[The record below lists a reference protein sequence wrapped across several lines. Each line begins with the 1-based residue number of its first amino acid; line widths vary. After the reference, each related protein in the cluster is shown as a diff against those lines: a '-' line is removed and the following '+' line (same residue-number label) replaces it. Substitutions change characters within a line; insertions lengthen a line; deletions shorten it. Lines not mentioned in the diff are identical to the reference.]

1 MVKGCFGHGKGNG
14 VLVRFRSLVLAL
26 LATVCVT
33 AAAGT
38 AAFATE
44 GGGGAYPNGA
54 EDFMSGAVP
63 PPGTYFIN
71 YFDYYSADKFADK
84 DGKGK
89 IPGFKLNVTADVL
102 RFIHITDK
110 QIFGGLWG
118 FHVFVPFMN
127 VDVETSTPLGNDN
140 KAGLG
145 DIIVDPFILSWHG
158 KNWHAATG
166 IDIYIPTGSYDKN
179 DLANVGRNYWTFEPI
194 VSGTLITDNG
204 FEVSAKLMYDI
215 NTRNNDA
222 GKLTPPGTTD
232 YLSGQEFHLDYA
244 IAQKIADFS
253 LGLAGYY
260 YQQVTDDEANG
271 EKVDNNKGRV
281 VAFGPAIKY
290 DYKNMALSL
299 KYQFETAA
307 ENRPEGN
314 NLWFK
319 FVYAF

>member
-1 MVKGCFGHGKGNG
+1 LRGWA
-14 VLVRFRSLVLAL
+14 LVLFA
-26 LATVCVT
+26 AVCLT
-33 AAAGT
+33 AVAGT
-38 AAFATE
+38 TVQATE

-71 YFDYYSADKFADK
+71 YFDYYSADKFADN
-84 DGKGK
+84 DGNSA
-89 IPGFKLNVTADVL
+89 IPGFKLKVTADVL

-110 QIFGGLWG
+110 QFLGGFWG

-127 VDVETSTPLGNDN
+127 VDVKTSTPLGNDS

-158 KNWHAATG
+158 KNWHAVTAM
-166 IDIYIPTGSYDKN
+166 DIYVPTGRYDKN

-194 VSGTLITDNG
+194 IAGTFLTDNG
-204 FEVSAKLMYDI
+204 FEASAKLMYDI
-215 NTRNNDA
+215 NTRNNEA
-222 GKLTPPGTTD
+222 SLLTPPGTTN
-232 YLSGQEFHLDYA
+232 YLSGQEFHFDYTLA
-244 IAQKIADFS
+244 KKIADFNI
-253 LGLAGYY
+253 GLAGYY
-260 YQQVTDDEANG
+260 YQQVTNDEANG
-271 EKVDNNKGRV
+271 VKVNDNKGRV
-281 VAFGPAIKY
+281 VSFGPALKY
-290 DYKNMALSL
+290 DYKNMAFSL

-307 ENRPEGN
+307 KNRPEGD